1 MTETKWIKTNQV
13 NIQTYRQ
20 GIEYGAQLLTQG
32 ELVAFPT
39 ETVYGLGGNAFDP
52 KAAEKIY
59 AAKGRPSD
67 NPLIVHIS
75 YIDMLEEVVAEIPPV
90 CRRLAFEFWPGP
102 LTMILPKGDKIPLAT
117 TGGLETVAVRMPSH
131 GVALDLI
138 DAASLPVAA
147 PSANLS
153 GKPSPTRGDHVYQDM
168 AGRIP
173 LLLDGGP
180 VDIGV
185 ESTIID
191 LTLPEPVILRP
202 GKITY
207 EEMKPFVPRLKPPRF
222 VQADPDHHP
231 KAPGMKYRHYAP
243 EAQVVIVP
251 SGSEGL
257 DLLAREDDREQSY
270 GVFSQQRW
278 NQVKDYLP
286 GENKFIFTPEDGY
299 EYVAHRLFHIFRQC
313 DKQGIKKIY
322 IEELPEEGLAV
333 ALMNRIRKA
342 AAR

>member
-1 MTETKWIKTNQV
+1 METKWIKV
-13 NIQTYRQ
+13 NEISPNDYREA
-20 GIEYGAQLLTQG
+20 IAAGARLLNSG

-39 ETVYGLGGNAFDP
+39 ETVYGLGANALDP
-52 KAAEKIY
+52 EAAAKIY

-75 YIDMLEEVVAEIPPV
+75 YIDMLDDVVAEIPPV

-102 LTMILPKGDKIPLAT
+102 LTMILPKNEKIPLAT
-117 TGGLETVAVRMPSH
+117 TGGLETVAVRMPGN

-138 DAASLPVAA
+138 DAAALPVAA

-153 GKPSPTRGDHVYQDM
+153 GKPSPTRGDHVYEDM

-173 LLLDGGP
+173 LLLDGGE
-180 VDIGV
+180 VEIGV

-191 LTLPEPVILRP
+191 LSLPEPVILRP
-202 GKITY
+202 GRISY
-207 EEMKPFVPRLKPPRF
+207 EELKPFVPRLRLPGHVKLTEGT
-222 VQADPDHHP
+222 AP

-243 EAQVVIVP
+243 EADVVVVP
-251 SGSEGL
+251 KGQEGVE
-257 DLLAREDDREQSY
+257 LLSTAIQE
-270 GVFSQQRW
+270 GVCAVFSRSRW
-278 NQVKDYLP
+278 EEVKEYLP
-286 GENKFIFTPEDGY
+286 AAKAFIFTPEEGY
-299 EYVAHRLFHIFRQC
+299 EYVAHQLFHIFRQC
-313 DKQGIKKIY
+313 DREGLKIIY
-322 IEELPEEGLAV
+322 IEEFPEQGLAA